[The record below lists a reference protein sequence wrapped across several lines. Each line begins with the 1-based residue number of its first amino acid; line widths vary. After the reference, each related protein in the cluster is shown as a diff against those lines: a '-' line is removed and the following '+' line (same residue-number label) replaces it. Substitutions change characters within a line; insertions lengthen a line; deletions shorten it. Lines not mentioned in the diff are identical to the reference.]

1 MGIRRIGKIQMP
13 ESPAPV
19 EAVQKLASEQVLH
32 PKQKYSEPEVT
43 IADATEPRGYE
54 SPITLKSMQDACHRI
69 TDSLDLATENYIV
82 EVVRQIGVDVDKE
95 RLFQALKNDRE
106 SYNKGYQHGL
116 LDGYVA
122 TWKTLLVEQPAHGTE
137 VLVALMGEG
146 NDIFLATWNAAN
158 RTFAV
163 KASNRVI
170 PESEA
175 LEWCMVPHRVPL
187 PF

>member
-1 MGIRRIGKIQMP
+1 MP

-32 PKQKYSEPEVT
+32 PKQKYSEPRVT
-43 IADATEPRGYE
+43 IADAAEPRGYE

-69 TDSLDLATENYIV
+69 TDALDQATENYIV
-82 EVVRQIGVDVDKE
+82 EVVRQIGIDVDKE
-95 RLFQALKNDRE
+95 RLLQALRNDRE

-116 LDGYVA
+116 LDGYVT
-122 TWKTLLVEQPAHGTE
+122 TWKTLMVEQPAHGAE
-137 VLVALMGEG
+137 VLVGLIGEAEEV
-146 NDIFLATWNAAN
+146 FLATWNAAN
-158 RTFAV
+158 RTFEV

-170 PESEA
+170 PESEV
-175 LEWCMVPHRVPL
+175 LEWCVVPHQVSL